1 MDIEYVYDKE
11 KSMSNTTKIELDRNM
26 IKIMEAAS
34 DINEDSNILP
44 VALIDP
50 TSKNVQL
57 MN

>member
-1 MDIEYVYDKE
+1 MFMIK
-11 KSMSNTTKIELDRNM
+11 KKMSNTTKIELDRNM